1 MIAEFRSNFRRIT
14 ALFVILAAGLA
25 LAACGDQLRMGLP
38 SGPPSLVDDAVVAA
52 DGTDLPLRR
61 WLPDDDRPPRAVILA
76 LHGYNDHAN
85 AFDAAASYWAERG
98 IATYAYDQRGFGRHD
113 SRGIWSSVEALSS
126 DAAAALWLLHDAHP
140 NIPLYLLGHSMGG
153 AVAMTVATGTGSPG
167 LTTPPLDG
175 VILAAPAIWARE
187 TMPGYQRLA
196 LEIGAM
202 TVPGLRVSPEGLG
215 IVPSDNVEMLRAL
228 GRDPLVLKESRVDA
242 LDGLVTLM
250 DRAYRSAPD
259 VPTSTLMLYGDRE
272 EVVPLD
278 TVDLMLERLEPG
290 RFRLAFYENGYHM
303 LLRDL
308 QAKTVWD
315 DILAWIVTVGGPL
328 PSGADRRGDERHSAL
343 VDARSVQ
350 TAGPV
355 GRMDTTD

>member
-1 MIAEFRSNFRRIT
+1 MCAAIWPSFRRIAT
-14 ALFVILAAGLA
+14 LIVVLAAGTA
-25 LAACGDQLRMGLP
+25 VAACGDRLRMGLP
-38 SGPPSLVDDAVVAA
+38 SGPPALVDSAVVAA

-61 WLPDDDRPPRAVILA
+61 WLPDDGRPPRALILA

-85 AFDAAASYWAERG
+85 AFDSAASYWADRG
-98 IATYAYDQRGFGRHD
+98 IATFAYDQRGFGRHD

-126 DAAAALWLLHDAHP
+126 DAAAALWLLHDAYP
-140 NIPLYLLGHSMGG
+140 NTPLYLLGHSMGG

-167 LTTPPLDG
+167 LTGPPLDG
-175 VILAAPAIWARE
+175 VILVAPAIWARE

-196 LEIGAM
+196 LEIGAL
-202 TVPGLRVSPEGLG
+202 TVPGLRVSPDGLG
-215 IVPSDNVEMLRAL
+215 IVPSDNLEMLRAL
-228 GRDPLVLKESRVDA
+228 GRDPLVLKNSRIDA

-278 TVDLMLERLEPG
+278 TVDLMLARLQPG
-290 RFRLAFYENGYHM
+290 RFTLAFYENGYHM

-308 QAKTVWD
+308 QARIVWD

-343 VDARSVQ
+343 FDERSVQ
-350 TAGPV
+350 TAGSAGSP
-355 GRMDTTD
+355 